1 MNENPEIRKE
11 GGTKDLSI
19 TYSVLGSILPL
30 SLINP
35 FILSELYDLK
45 KRS

>member
-1 MNENPEIRKE
+1 MKTLRSERKE
-11 GGTKDLSI
+11 GGAKEVSI

-35 FILSELYDLK
+35 LVLSEL
-45 KRS
+45 